1 MGLCIKLGRCCYTL
15 LLETWTIMSGVLI
28 SWLEVVGRDKEV
40 RNRGREEGKEV
51 AEETENQTH

>member
-1 MGLCIKLGRCCYTL
+1 
-15 LLETWTIMSGVLI
+15 MSGVLI